1 MTKAVIDAVPT
12 TTLDQYLAFG
22 DAASS
27 GPALPDEAHL
37 AWWRSLAT
45 RAPRGERMLE
55 DLAKALPQLRLAV
68 QPGASQHPAYGALV
82 RQARAFEEVLA
93 DSAIDVPLG
102 GPFSTP
108 ESIELAIAEHPAGAM
123 PVLSIGERSDFVR
136 IHRALGARGE
146 PIDVPPGVHALYIAG
161 LPNPGR
167 LRATRDAGRARGGRA
182 ADWPPEWARLAAE
195 DRTHFH
201 DRVILVSPG
210 GYGDATDGWRRHARD
225 EAEWIA
231 TSGAIRLEHELA
243 HHATHRLLGSYRLHL
258 HDELVADFM
267 GFTAALGT
275 FDAALFLECL
285 GVPQA

>member
-1 MTKAVIDAVPT
+1 EM
-12 TTLDQYLAFG
+12 
-22 DAASS
+22 
-27 GPALPDEAHL
+27 
-37 AWWRSLAT
+37 
-45 RAPRGERMLE
+45 
-55 DLAKALPQLRLAV
+55 
-68 QPGASQHPAYGALV
+68 
-82 RQARAFEEVLA
+82 
-93 DSAIDVPLG
+93 
-102 GPFSTP
+102 
-108 ESIELAIAEHPAGAM
+108 
-123 PVLSIGERSDFVR
+123 
-136 IHRALGARGE
+136 
-146 PIDVPPGVHALYIAG
+146 
-161 LPNPGR
+161 
-167 LRATRDAGRARGGRA
+167 
-182 ADWPPEWARLAAE
+182 ARLAAE

-285 GVPQA
+285 GVPQAMNEPVPQHARFRHYLGDLEERDLPALRALVASAAANLERFAGLVPKGTPRLALLLAIARAGIVELAANDWPDRASLSLQHSGGRG